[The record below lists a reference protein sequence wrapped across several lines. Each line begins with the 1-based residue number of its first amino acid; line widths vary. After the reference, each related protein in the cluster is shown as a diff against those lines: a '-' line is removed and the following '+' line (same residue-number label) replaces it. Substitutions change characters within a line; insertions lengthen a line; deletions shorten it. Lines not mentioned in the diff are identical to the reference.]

1 MRRPAL
7 IVCLLAL
14 TWGAYAL
21 DSAIF
26 GASVVSSVSEG
37 DRTAFVLKDAT
48 GRTYTVSVKEDPTPE
63 TAAQITKLKDLF
75 FSWQNITIGSL
86 RFTITG
92 TLIEALIF
100 PERLVVGGNDLRP
113 FAPAGL
119 FFSYTSALDL
129 QYDFRV
135 TKDNLFMRVSGR
147 YSGEEEVEQK
157 IADAIANPTAYLQR
171 SDAEYL
177 LSRIDQSQTDIAGMQ
192 AALDALSKSLQSLS
206 AQMEALRYNAMTRE
220 NVEWLFFPTPIPRA
234 GIARIL
240 ALKRDSPALTPAEAA
255 SRLKTEGIKMTDQE
269 VRIVFKYYFEE
280 P

>member
-1 MRRPAL
+1 
-7 IVCLLAL
+7 VCLLAL